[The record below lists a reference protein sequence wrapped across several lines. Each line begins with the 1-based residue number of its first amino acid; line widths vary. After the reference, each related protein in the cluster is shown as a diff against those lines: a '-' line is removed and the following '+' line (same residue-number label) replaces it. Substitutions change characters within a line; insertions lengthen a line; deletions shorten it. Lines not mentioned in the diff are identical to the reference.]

1 MFLGNLFCG
10 ELNPGPRECEANT
23 LPTELLCLQSWKEHT
38 GKAER
43 QNRTHTKKKTWKTE
57 SREETERM
65 REGAKLRTPEPQP
78 TSIPQISQG
87 TLQTQP
93 KPSLVSFWNRKC
105 NQPELCLLLVK
116 PSILKTR
123 RTLQM
128 NSHSR
133 PQPQTSEGALVACNV
148 HE

>member
-1 MFLGNLFCG
+1 MSGRQTLFQLSYYVCS
-10 ELNPGPRECEANT
+10 PGKST
-23 LPTELLCLQSWKEHT
+23 Q
-38 GKAER
+38 ER
-43 QNRTHTKKKTWKTE
+43 QRDRIEPTPKRKLGKLKVEKRQNGG
-57 SREETERM
+57 
-65 REGAKLRTPEPQP
+65 GAKLRRPEPQP
-78 TSIPQISQG
+78 TSIPQVSQG

-93 KPSLVSFWNRKC
+93 KPSPVSFWNRKC